1 MSLHGPS
8 KELTMRSYSS
18 FRPWLPGLL
27 LILATP
33 LAALPAADRR
43 APTFEGSSQVVS
55 VEVPV
60 NVVGRDG
67 EPVRGLTADDFEVYD
82 GGEKQTVSS
91 FEVVDLKTMTE
102 AAAGP
107 TAPGALPEL
116 RPAARRHF
124 LLLFDLSF
132 STPTSVLRARLAAR
146 DFVLTSLHPTDL
158 AAVATYSLETGPK
171 LIVTFTPDR
180 AQLARAIDTLGYHQA
195 IGGVRTDPLHF
206 VIDEPDSALLSLA
219 SGSSNDRRETH
230 DLINQEVYE
239 YLKTIARAAQKEE
252 RSFQMSRIS
261 NYSRSLAEVA
271 KALNSVQGRKQVVF
285 FSEGF
290 DSRLLLGRD
299 DTTDPS
305 AAEDTDN
312 ILSGQSYF
320 VDSDQRF
327 GNTSLQGDIN
337 RMLDQFRRADCII
350 QAVDIGG
357 LRAANDEQARPKGEG
372 ALFVM
377 ANETGGELFKDA
389 NNLRE
394 PLNRM
399 LERTSVTYLLS
410 FERADLKSDGAY
422 HRLKVKAKL
431 PPGAKLTYRTG
442 YFAPRPFQQ
451 LDPLERNLLAGDGIA
466 SAAPRRDL
474 DLNVLTAAFR
484 ATPERAYV
492 PVIIEANGR
501 SLLAGEKDKKE
512 KKLDVEIYAY
522 VSDGQGR
529 MLDFFNRRVSV
540 DLDKGGARR
549 GMEEG
554 GVKYYGHF
562 DLAPGTYHVRV
573 LVRNAGSG
581 RTGVQTVAVSVPSY
595 SQAQPVLLP
604 PFFMEDNQKWLLVR
618 EQTGGELKGSVVY
631 PFTVS
636 GEPYV
641 PAARP
646 VLKGEKPARLCLVAY
661 NLGKG
666 DLAVQGE
673 VLAAD
678 GKPAPQTHGK
688 LSRIERTATG
698 IQGLD
703 KLVATFDPAGLSAGD
718 YVLRVA
724 VTDPATGHKQTN
736 SLPFHVVR

>member
-1 MSLHGPS
+1 
-8 KELTMRSYSS
+8 MRSSS
-18 FRPWLPGLL
+18 RLRSPLPGLL
-27 LILATP
+27 LILLILVLPA
-33 LAALPAADRR
+33 LAALPAA
-43 APTFEGSSQVVS
+43 AAKPAAAPQTPTFEGSSQVVA

-67 EPVRGLTADDFEVYD
+67 EPVRGLSAGDFEVYD
-82 GGEKQTVSS
+82 GNDRQTISS
-91 FEVVDLKTMTE
+91 FEVVDLKTMNE
-102 AAAGP
+102 AAP
-107 TAPGALPEL
+107 VPGAPEAAPAPPEL

-132 STPTSVLRARLAAR
+132 STPSSILKARMAAR
-146 DFVLTSLHPTDL
+146 DFVLHSLHPTDL

-180 AQLARAIDTLGYHQA
+180 VQLARAVDTLGYHQSLES
-195 IGGVRTDPLHF
+195 GVHNDALRFL
-206 VIDEPDSALLSLA
+206 IEEPDDALLSSV
-219 SGSSNDRRETH
+219 SGTSRNDRQ
-230 DLINQEVYE
+230 DLKDAAIYD
-239 YLKTIARAAQKEE
+239 YLKAIAIAAEKDE
-252 RSFQMSRIS
+252 RSFQMSRVS
-261 NYSRSLAEVA
+261 NYSRSLAVVA
-271 KALNSVQGRKQVVF
+271 KALNAVQGRKQVIF

-299 DTTDPS
+299 NTGDSS
-305 AAEDTDN
+305 AQEDDDN
-312 ILSGQSYF
+312 VAFGQSYF

-337 RMLDQFRRADCII
+337 RMLDQFRRADCVI

-357 LRAANDEQARPKGEG
+357 LRAGADEQARPSGEG
-372 ALFVM
+372 ALFYM

-394 PLNRM
+394 PLDRM
-399 LERTSVTYLLS
+399 LERTSVTYLLT
-410 FERADLKSDGAY
+410 FERSDLKTDGAY
-422 HRLKVKAKL
+422 HKLRVKAKL
-431 PPGAKLTYRTG
+431 PPGARLTHRAG
-442 YFAPRPFQQ
+442 YYAPRPFQQ
-451 LDPLERNLLAGDGIA
+451 LDPLERNLLASDGIA

-474 DLNVLTAAFR
+474 DLNVLAASFR

-492 PVIIEANGR
+492 PVIIEASGK
-501 SLLAGEKDKKE
+501 SLLAGEKG

-522 VSDGQGR
+522 VSDQQGR
-529 MLDFFNRRVSV
+529 MRDFFNRRVAL
-540 DLDKGGARR
+540 DLEKGGARK

-554 GVKYYGHF
+554 GIKYYGHF
-562 DLAPGTYHVRV
+562 DLEPGSYHIRV
-573 LVRNAGSG
+573 LVRNSGSG
-581 RTGVQTVAVSVPSY
+581 RTGVQTVPVTVPSY
-595 SQAQPVLLP
+595 AQAQPVLLP
-604 PFFMEDNQKWLLVR
+604 PFFMEDHQKWLLVR
-618 EQTGGELKGSVVY
+618 EQTGGDSVIY

-646 VLKGEKPARLCLVAY
+646 VLSGERPARLCLVAY

-666 DLAVQGE
+666 DLAVKGE

-678 GKPAPQTHGK
+678 GKASPQGK
-688 LSRIERTATG
+688 LSRVERTATG

-718 YVLRVA
+718 YVLKVA
-724 VTDPATGHKQTN
+724 VTDPAGHKQTN
-736 SLPFHVVR
+736 SLPFHVVH